1 MTGKVFFFFFLLLYA
16 EFKDD
21 SDKYRLAKN
30 LLTNRVKNSS
40 IYVSTQIINEFYV
53 NALRKGKTSQ
63 DIQNVLQQFFD
74 DFNILSVS
82 TETVQDCWR
91 VFNRY
96 KFSYW
101 DSLIVASALESQST
115 ILYTEDLS
123 NGQIIDNTLKVV
135 NPFER

>member
-1 MTGKVFFFFFLLLYA
+1 MTGKVFFDSNILLYA
-16 EFKDD
+16 EFRDN
-21 SDKYRLAKN
+21 SDKYRLAKD
-30 LLTNRVKNSS
+30 LLTNGVKNSS
-40 IYVSTQIINEFYV
+40 IYLSTQVINEFYV

-101 DSLIVASALESQST
+101 DSLIVASAL
-115 ILYTEDLS
+115 
-123 NGQIIDNTLKVV
+123 
-135 NPFER
+135 